1 MTENKTKTIEKDEI
15 SFRDIV
21 LTVREYSREVL
32 RNWWW
37 ILIFT
42 IPITSYMLYKAIK
55 AKPTYTASLTFLVNG
70 NEGSSLGIAAIAGK
84 LGLDGL
90 GGNNTN
96 LDKITGLSKSRRIVQ
111 LALFHREVIDGKDDF
126 FANHLIRE
134 RDLHKSWE
142 KDTTGLKDFVFK
154 NNNFETFSR
163 IENKAL
169 LALYN
174 ILSGEKGAFSCTFA
188 KMSEMLTLDLTTTNE
203 TLSIELIQ
211 AIFSELSDFY
221 VKKSTT
227 KEAKTYRVLKEQSD
241 SIKRLARSREASA
254 ASFDDRTR
262 GLILNQDKL
271 PSEQMKKEALIYNTM
286 YAESQKNLAIAGFAL
301 ESKAPYIQEI
311 DSPIA
316 PILPKR
322 KSKIIAVI
330 LGCIVGGFLGVVL
343 IVLKKKIREALTND
357 LS

>member
-1 MTENKTKTIEKDEI
+1 MTENKTKRIENDEI
-15 SFRDIV
+15 TFRDIV
-21 LTVREYSREVL
+21 LAVREYSREIL
-32 RNWWW
+32 RNWWVV
-37 ILIFT
+37 LLFSL
-42 IPITSYMLYKAIK
+42 PLSGYLLYKAIK
-55 AKPTYTASLTFLVNG
+55 TKPTYTASLTFLVNG

-134 RDLHKSWE
+134 RNLHKSWE
-142 KDTTGLKDFVFK
+142 KDTTGLKDFEFK
-154 NNNFETFSR
+154 HNNFERFNR
-163 IENKAL
+163 AENKAL
-169 LALYN
+169 LELYD
-174 ILSGEKGAFSCTFA
+174 ILSGEKGIFTCSFA
-188 KMSEMLTLDLTTTNE
+188 KTSEMLTLDMETTNE

-211 AIFSELSDFY
+211 AIFSELGDFY

-311 DSPIA
+311 DLPIA
-316 PILPKR
+316 PLKPKL
-322 KSKIIAVI
+322 KSKKMAVV
-330 LGCIVGGFLGVVL
+330 LGLLIGGFLGVLFVVL
-343 IVLKKKIREALTND
+343 RKKIKEALKADN
-357 LS
+357 